1 MRKLATQK
9 GVRTLQIGGD
19 QLTDENLSYVGEMS
33 GLEELSISWGYRL
46 ADKGF
51 SHLSG
56 LKRLR
61 ILDVEHSKMTD
72 ASLDAI
78 GKLTNLEE
86 LQISGAGFS
95 DRGIAQLKGLTRLKY
110 LSLGEG
116 NHQVSD
122 AGLAFLKGMSELE
135 YVERSVGT
143 SATRARRSSVR

>member
-1 MRKLATQK
+1 
-9 GVRTLQIGGD
+9 
-19 QLTDENLSYVGEMS
+19 MS
-33 GLEELSISWGYRL
+33 TI
-46 ADKGF
+46 
-51 SHLSG
+51 
-56 LKRLR
+56 
-61 ILDVEHSKMTD
+61 SKMTD

-86 LQISGAGFS
+86 LQKSGADFS

-135 YVERSVGT
+135 YVDASGWHVSDEGPC
-143 SATRARRSSVR
+143 SSVR